1 VDLFVAQGA
10 KVVSIDLS
18 EPVEPETPY
27 ADGVIFI
34 KGSVT

>member
-1 VDLFVAQGA
+1 
-10 KVVSIDLS
+10 VSIDLS